1 MNTEIETMKL
11 PGVLVHRKPKGETVP
26 GAQAARQAHTSLAV
40 AAADELVDLFSDAVN
55 KSFKADISDA
65 LHHER
70 VAKLLL
76 DVDLEA
82 QLSVENC
89 HRVFKRCYGFKTWLY
104 APEDGSYLLVRLPI
118 RPACAPSHRRHA
130 RRCARAFDARRLTY
144 PLLVGSP
151 GIRGMIRE
159 GITAYYAPLQSILK
173 DVHQLTVSAF
183 VISLEEAKILQA
195 PGNESLKQLMEEQ
208 ALESIEAWRRST
220 WQQLSANLH
229 AEHEFPAPERF
240 RSLKASID
248 RLLEHEANVQAERL
262 VEHYRNMIDVAMKRM
277 SVSDMRKRELASH
290 ALPASAVGA
299 VGSKAMLPTPV
310 GAFYMGWLE
319 KKNRFGGY

>member
-1 MNTEIETMKL
+1 
-11 PGVLVHRKPKGETVP
+11 
-26 GAQAARQAHTSLAV
+26 
-40 AAADELVDLFSDAVN
+40 
-55 KSFKADISDA
+55 
-65 LHHER
+65 
-70 VAKLLL
+70 
-76 DVDLEA
+76 
-82 QLSVENC
+82 
-89 HRVFKRCYGFKTWLY
+89 
-104 APEDGSYLLVRLPI
+104 
-118 RPACAPSHRRHA
+118 
-130 RRCARAFDARRLTY
+130 
-144 PLLVGSP
+144 
-151 GIRGMIRE
+151 MIRE

-173 DVHQLTVSAF
+173 DVHQVTVSAF

-277 SVSDMRKRELASH
+277 SVSDLRKRELASH